1 MKEQL
6 RLFQEDSL
14 ANPSAS
20 LESGKA
26 RRTNAIYGTKCLEQF
41 KRLSPNSSSQKTS
54 MVSSILTGEWYSSK
68 CALTWKMKGTK
79 SNRLLFQLAPKTLR
93 TEETEFG
100 LLPTPSAMIVGDV
113 DMQKLD
119 ERREREKKRLKN
131 GNGFG
136 KSLPE
141 LAKKGLLPTP
151 SARDYKD
158 NVGSG
163 KDAPSIG
170 KTRGY
175 SLGQKINSLLSTPRA
190 RDIKGARSEEALK
203 KSGRTGTNSLPD
215 HFAQTGKSSQLS
227 PHFVGE
233 MMGFPKDWTVSP
245 FLSGAENPLKPT
257 ETQ

>member
-1 MKEQL
+1 L
-6 RLFQEDSL
+6 
-14 ANPSAS
+14 
-20 LESGKA
+20 
-26 RRTNAIYGTKCLEQF
+26 I
-41 KRLSPNSSSQKTS
+41 
-54 MVSSILTGEWYSSK
+54 
-68 CALTWKMKGTK
+68 WKMKGTK

-93 TEETEFG
+93 TEEKEFG

-151 SARDYKD
+151 NR
-158 NVGSG
+158 
-163 KDAPSIG
+163 
-170 KTRGY
+170 
-175 SLGQKINSLLSTPRA
+175 
-190 RDIKGARSEEALK
+190 LK
-203 KSGRTGTNSLPD
+203 ETS
-215 HFAQTGKSSQLS
+215 AQTGKSSQLS

-245 FLSGAENPLKPT
+245 FLSGEENPLKPT